1 MKKFLSK
8 ALVIAGLATTMV
20 LAGVVAPASAADYVS
35 VPDRYVYNPDAT
47 YQRTLHDYCT
57 KSPDEFS
64 APGKNASFRGPC
76 ARHDLCIMDRKVAR
90 STCDSRFRS
99 DLLQQC
105 EHYYG
110 SLDPRRGACKSTA
123 LVYYGVVR
131 VKTVFS

>member
-8 ALVIAGLATTMV
+8 SIAVVGLAAAMA
-20 LAGVVAPASAADYVS
+20 LGGVVAPASAAGSVT
-35 VPDRYVYNPDAT
+35 VPDRYVYNPNAT
-47 YQRTLHDYCT
+47 SQRTLHDYCT

-64 APGKNASFRGPC
+64 APGTNASFRGPC
-76 ARHDLCIMDRKVAR
+76 ARHDLCIMERNTAR

-110 SLDPRRGACKSTA
+110 GLDPRRAACKSTA
-123 LVYYGVVR
+123 IVYWGVVR
-131 VKTVFS
+131 TKTYFS